1 MANIYKLKQPNGQMS
16 KANYTL
22 MGARQARKRLDDIGI
37 ETKVIVFEER
47 KVIVDTQADITG
59 KVRYYRNPTEK
70 ELKQMLKQEQKG

>member
-1 MANIYKLKQPNGQMS
+1 MANIYKLKQPNGALS

-22 MGARQARKRLDDIGI
+22 KGARDTRKRLDDLGI
-37 ETKVIVFEER
+37 EAKVIVFEER

-70 ELKQMLKQEQKG
+70 ELKQMLKAEQKA